1 MYGLCVLAALTVWK
15 TSSAP
20 SALTLS
26 ISDIQVMNTPLRD
39 IPSLKNHKGT
49 KRIEH
54 KGNRRVY
61 NLLTSAYTHIM
72 ADVVEAHATAADF
85 LWGI

>member
-20 SALTLS
+20 STLTLS

-39 IPSLKNHKGT
+39 IPSLKN
-49 KRIEH
+49 RAQR
-54 KGNRRVY
+54 NRRVC

-72 ADVVEAHATAADF
+72 ADVVEARATATDF
-85 LWGI
+85 L